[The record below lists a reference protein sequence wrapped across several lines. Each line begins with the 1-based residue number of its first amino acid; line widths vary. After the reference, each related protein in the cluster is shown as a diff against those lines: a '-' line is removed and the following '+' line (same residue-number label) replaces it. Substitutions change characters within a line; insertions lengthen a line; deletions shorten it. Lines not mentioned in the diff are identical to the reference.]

1 MVLVAEPQCCG
12 SAFAQSSSEI
22 AVGGFE
28 AASKEHIEGNHKCH
42 GNVVDADV
50 KEAEAI
56 YQLPLHPSG
65 AICGTLPFP
74 LHILLV
80 YLALYVVAKTL
91 EGGYPAHLLRLDFKA
106 ELLLHNH
113 YNIHKIKAVYLQ
125 VLLKVGLRG
134 DLLRLYLENEQYE
147 VVEAEDG
154 RQALSLLREKKP
166 DLCVLDIMMPKMDG
180 YHVLQELRKESNIP
194 VLILSA
200 KDADSE
206 KILGLNLGADDYLS
220 KPFNPLEAVA
230 RVNSNI
236 RRFYSLGTQD
246 TVRGEITVRDLTLNS
261 ESCTLKKAGQV
272 IDLTSVEYRIMELFM
287 QHPGK
292 VFTKQQI
299 YEQGWGETYIV
310 ADNNIMVC
318 ISKLRAKLDEDPSA
332 YIRTI
337 RGLGYRLEK

>member
-1 MVLVAEPQCCG
+1 M
-12 SAFAQSSSEI
+12 
-22 AVGGFE
+22 
-28 AASKEHIEGNHKCH
+28 AAAGLFTVEGVDGDELAH
-42 GNVVDADV
+42 GD
-50 KEAEAI
+50 
-56 YQLPLHPSG
+56 
-65 AICGTLPFP
+65 
-74 LHILLV
+74 
-80 YLALYVVAKTL
+80 
-91 EGGYPAHLLRLDFKA
+91 
-106 ELLLHNH
+106 
-113 YNIHKIKAVYLQ
+113 
-125 VLLKVGLRG
+125 
-134 DLLRLYLENEQYE
+134 E